1 MNLPININDL
11 LKGTTVEWERLEFK
25 RGWNP
30 EEILHSICAFSN
42 DFHNLGGGYIIVGIE
57 ESNGQPVLP
66 PYGVNPSSID
76 AIQKELLALGHN
88 AIIPSYHPILFPVE
102 FDSKTILV
110 IWVPG
115 GMTRPYKAKSTLGKG
130 SEYKYYIRKNSSS
143 IVARGTDES
152 ELLSLAATVPF
163 DDRYNQKATLKD
175 LDKTLIKEFLSE
187 IKSSLANEVDALS
200 IEELGRA
207 MHIVDG
213 PKEALFPLNVG
224 LMMFNP
230 EPWKFFPYTQIDIV
244 WFGKEGAGG
253 DKFSEKIF
261 KGPIHKMTKEA
272 LDFIDRNFITETIIK
287 YPNRA
292 EADRVKNY
300 PFAAIEEAVVNAVYH
315 RSYEIR
321 EPIEIRIYQD
331 EIIILSYP
339 GPDRSVKLESF
350 EKGRVNSRRY
360 RNRRIGEFF
369 KDLKMTEGRSTGIK
383 KIIDAMAENGS
394 PKPHFEFDEEHTYFQ
409 VTLPIHEASQKNGI
423 ENILTPQAGTK
434 LGLSADQVQI
444 LQESVEPRAIK
455 ELMELSKRTNRTK
468 YRDQVLNPLLDNGYL
483 EPTIPEKP
491 RSSKQKYRL
500 TEFGKSIL
508 ANLEMQ

>member
-30 EEILHSICAFSN
+30 EEILRSICAFAN

-57 ESNGQPVLP
+57 GSHGQPVLP
-66 PYGVNPSSID
+66 PHGVNPAFVD

-102 FDSKTILV
+102 YGPKTILV

-115 GMTRPYKAKSTLGKG
+115 GMTRPYKAKATLGKG

-143 IVARGTDES
+143 VVARGTDES

-163 DDRYNQKATLKD
+163 DDRYNQKATLED
-175 LDKTLIKEFLSE
+175 LDKTLIKAFLSE
-187 IKSSLANEVDALS
+187 IKSSLANEVDTLS

-213 PKEALFPLNVG
+213 PNEALFPLNVG
-224 LMMFNP
+224 LMMFNS

-261 KGPIHKMTKEA
+261 KGPIHIMTKEA
-272 LDFIDRNFITETIIK
+272 LDFINRNFITETIIK
-287 YPNRA
+287 Y
-292 EADRVKNY
+292 ADTAIASRVKNY
-300 PFAAIEEAVVNAVYH
+300 PFAAIEEALVNAVYH
-315 RSYEIR
+315 RSYEER
-321 EPIEIRIYQD
+321 EPIEIRIYQ
-331 EIIILSYP
+331 EEMLILSYP
-339 GPDRSVKLESF
+339 GPDRSVQLEAF
-350 EKGRVNSRRY
+350 EHGRVNSRRY

-383 KIIDAMAENGS
+383 KIIDAMAQNGS
-394 PKPHFEFDEEHTYFQ
+394 PKPSFTFDAEHTFFQ
-409 VTLPIHEASQKNGI
+409 VTLSVHFEVLKKEEDAKEVS
-423 ENILTPQAGTK
+423 TPQVT
-434 LGLSADQVQI
+434 
-444 LQESVEPRAIK
+444 P
-455 ELMELSKRTNRTK
+455 
-468 YRDQVLNPLLDNGYL
+468 QVLSLLQCIEGEMSRDEIMQKMGLKDIKNFRDGYL
-483 EPTIPEKP
+483 NPAVGDGWIELTIPDKP
-491 RSSKQKYRL
+491 KSPKQKYKL
-500 TEFGKSIL
+500 TVLGKIEL
-508 ANLEMQ
+508 KEKQ